1 MMDINI
7 SRLFKTI
14 NPKYYSASRAEL
26 GENAGSITWQNAID
40 AAPNY
45 LKSSEKRA
53 EFKSYMQGFGAWSQS
68 EIKAWSV
75 KECNA
80 LLLQL
85 ISGDI
90 RDAGLDTT
98 NPNWQQYQADSEAG
112 RISGR
117 LFCGD
122 GGQVFYYIGD

>member
-1 MMDINI
+1 MEINI
-7 SRLFKTI
+7 TRLFKTI

-26 GENAGSITWQNAID
+26 GPDAGAITWNNAID
-40 AAPNY
+40 AAPRL
-45 LKSSEKRA
+45 LKSKDQLQA
-53 EFKSYMQGFGAWSQS
+53 FAQYVYGFGAWSEA

-75 KECNA
+75 KDCNA

-90 RDAGLDTT
+90 READLDTLA
-98 NPNWQQYQADSEAG
+98 PDWIKYQADSEAG

-117 LFCGD
+117 LFCGID
-122 GGQVFYYIGD
+122 GDIYYYIGD